1 MGETEPNPIPSA
13 KRRKS
18 EQNVKPV
25 VDLFLD
31 GEKNYQVEKRRIA
44 RRTLR
49 YANVKREKKS
59 PLKRKL

>member
-1 MGETEPNPIPSA
+1 MGETEPNPKPSA

-31 GEKNYQVEKRRIA
+31 GKKITKLKNGK
-44 RRTLR
+44 
-49 YANVKREKKS
+49 
-59 PLKRKL
+59 